1 MWSNFDDVCGLP
13 SASGISSGDVNDA
26 HSRDRHHAVA
36 SARLTST
43 TRSGPTPHAE
53 EISSRAAIE
62 VQASDSGGVVVLP
75 QDFPRYYPSESLSNI
90 RNDLVRMRSD
100 DYQPFAISCNKGAKR
115 EREDQS
121 EISSTSM
128 SSGTT
133 DDSPERI
140 DAHSWARGR
149 SISRKCVY
157 AAAAL
162 SFVLIVAVAVS
173 AGVRASGSRRKEGD
187 DSQILDI
194 YMGDSGDF
202 DNVFAKESPP
212 RAPTTP
218 APTTTLFTRF
228 TRPIEG
234 FATVAGHGIDTTTG
248 GEGGQVVTVRD
259 AESFERYIKRD
270 ERMIVQVDGM
280 IDLSQNYA
288 ASGKSTYR
296 VSADTTII
304 GIGANSGITGGGIKV
319 QGYKICNGNDPDE
332 VIGVNCMEKNS
343 AEIPRGVSPE
353 NNIILRNLRIE
364 DCPDDC
370 IQITQFAHHVWID
383 HNSLSRPGDG
393 LLDITR
399 GSDLVTVSWNRFSDA
414 HKTMLLGHNDD
425 NGHQDSGRLRVTYHH
440 NYFFK
445 SESRN
450 PRARFGEPVHIYNN
464 LYLSN
469 GRYALASQ
477 TNAGMVVEGNFFDNV
492 DVPITTDQSDEA
504 GRVVER
510 FNQYRN
516 SDTRW
521 QTGDLAEPDT
531 YYEFSLFNSQ
541 LGLGGPSAKDFGGGN
556 VIEPFGFYRYRLDD
570 PMILPQTIPQYAG
583 TGRIARI

>member
-1 MWSNFDDVCGLP
+1 MSDG
-13 SASGISSGDVNDA
+13 NDA
-26 HSRDRHHAVA
+26 HNRQSQHAVT
-36 SARLTST
+36 SARLTSN
-43 TRSGPTPHAE
+43 TRSGPTSHGE
-53 EISSRAAIE
+53 EISARSAIE
-62 VQASDSGGVVVLP
+62 VQTSDSGGVMVLP
-75 QDFPRYYPSESLSNI
+75 QDFPRYYPSESLTV
-90 RNDLVRMRSD
+90 RDDLVRMRSD
-100 DYQPFAISCNKGAKR
+100 DYQPFAIKCAQRG
-115 EREDQS
+115 EDQS
-121 EISSTSM
+121 VRSISSTSM

-133 DDSPERI
+133 DDKPERNRTC
-140 DAHSWARGR
+140 SWIQG
-149 SISRKCVY
+149 ISRKCICG
-157 AAAAL
+157 AAAL
-162 SFVLIVAVAVS
+162 SCVLILAIAVA
-173 AGVRASGSRRKEGD
+173 AGVRALGSRGNNSN
-187 DSQILDI
+187 DSG
-194 YMGDSGDF
+194 GDS
-202 DNVFAKESPP
+202 DNVFVKEPS

-218 APTTTLFTRF
+218 VLTTTLYAQ
-228 TRPIEG
+228 PVQG
-234 FATVAGHGIDTTTG
+234 FATSSGYGVDTTNG

-259 AESFERYIKRD
+259 AESFERYIKDD

-280 IDLSQNYA
+280 IDLSRNFA
-288 ASGKSTYR
+288 ATGKSTYR

-304 GIGANSGITGGGIKV
+304 GIGANSGIRGGGIKI

-332 VIGVNCMEKNS
+332 IIGVNCMEKNS
-343 AEIPRGVSPE
+343 AETPTGVSPE

-469 GRYALASQ
+469 GRYGLAAQ

-492 DVPITTDQSDEA
+492 EVPITTDQSDEA

-531 YYEFSLFNSQ
+531 YYEFSLFNSH
-541 LGLGGPSAKDFGGGN
+541 LGLGGPSAEDLSGGN
-556 VIEPFGFYRYRLDD
+556 VVEPFEFYRYRLDD

>member
-13 SASGISSGDVNDA
+13 SASGISAGDVKDA
-26 HSRDRHHAVA
+26 HHAVA
-36 SARLTST
+36 SARLTSA
-43 TRSGPTPHAE
+43 TRSGPTSYAE
-53 EISSRAAIE
+53 EISTRAAIE
-62 VQASDSGGVVVLP
+62 LQASDSGGVVVLP
-75 QDFPRYYPSESLSNI
+75 QDFPRYYPSESLNV

-100 DYQPFAISCNKGAKR
+100 DYQPFAISCSKGAKR
-115 EREDQS
+115 EGEDRS

-133 DDSPERI
+133 NGRSEKS
-140 DAHSWARGR
+140 DAHSWARR
-149 SISRKCVY
+149 SVSRKSVL

-162 SFVLIVAVAVS
+162 SFALILAIAVS
-173 AGVRASGSRRKEGD
+173 AGVRASGRKGKESD
-187 DSQILDI
+187 DPQILDV

-202 DNVFAKESPP
+202 DNVFVKESSS
-212 RAPTTP
+212 RSPTTP
-218 APTTTLFTRF
+218 APTTTLY

-259 AESFERYIKRD
+259 AKSFERYIKRD
-270 ERMIVQVDGM
+270 EPMIVQVDGM
-280 IDLSQNYA
+280 VDLSQNFA
-288 ASGKSTYR
+288 ATGKSTYR

-304 GIGANSGITGGGIKV
+304 GLGANSGIRGGGIKV

-332 VIGVNCMEKNS
+332 MIGVNCMEKNS
-343 AEIPRGVSPE
+343 AEMPTGESPE

-541 LGLGGPSAKDFGGGN
+541 LGLGGPSAEDFGGGN
-556 VIEPFGFYRYRLDD
+556 VIEPFEFYRYRLDD